1 MDEYT
6 VEITETL
13 RREVK
18 VKAGDVDMAL
28 DKVKMMYKN
37 SEVVLGEQ
45 DFDGTVVIS
54 CDGKEVT
61 PW

>member
-18 VKAGDVDMAL
+18 VKADDVDEAL
-28 DKVKMMYKN
+28 DKVKMMYQN

-45 DFDGTVVIS
+45 DFDGTVAIS

>member
-18 VKAGDVDMAL
+18 VKAGDVDAAL
-28 DKVKMMYKN
+28 DKVKMMYQN